1 MPLDP
6 TRLAAPLPRFAADP
20 LSRVVVALML
30 LGMSPAGPREG
41 RDAEHVDSHGRTWTA
56 PASAEAPPSRFP
68 FR

>member
-6 TRLAAPLPRFAADP
+6 TRLAAPLPRLAADP

-41 RDAEHVDSHGRTWTA
+41 REAERVDPHASALTA
-56 PASAEAPPSRFP
+56 PAPAEAPPSRFP